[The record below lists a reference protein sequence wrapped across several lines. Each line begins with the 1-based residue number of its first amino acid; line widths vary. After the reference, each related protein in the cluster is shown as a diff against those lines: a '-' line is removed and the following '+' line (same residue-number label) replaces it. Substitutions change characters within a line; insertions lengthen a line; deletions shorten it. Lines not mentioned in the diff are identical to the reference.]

1 MAQFYASLGP
11 KKAQGT
17 RMAVMDMSA
26 AFEKATQTHAPMAV
40 IGVGKVAGFSLH
52 TGVGTWAG
60 QHEKLERLRRYV
72 SRPAVSENPPSLTPY
87 GNV

>member
-1 MAQFYASLGP
+1 MAQFYASRGP

-17 RMAVMDMSA
+17 RMAVIDMSA